1 MASVMIM
8 PIRLCDCGFSGAMR
22 TALRACISASAIAPF
37 FNKARVSSLVAQK
50 VLERDNPAK
59 ERVGSAL
66 PPGLGYGIT
75 SFARHPTRR
84 PNGAAASSDPSSKV
98 R

>member
-1 MASVMIM
+1 MIM
-8 PIRLCDCGFSGAMR
+8 PIRLCDCGFAGAMR

-66 PPGLGYGIT
+66 PPGLSVDSFGYGIASCRT
-75 SFARHPTRR
+75 SYSLRPTA
-84 PNGAAASSDPSSKV
+84 GCVS
-98 R
+98 